1 MPIPRIVAAAPVT
14 WLLAMLLGGCSGT
27 PFGEALSG
35 SFSSASPATS
45 ASDARAPAPAPALS
59 PSASPRPA
67 PSQPAPPKAGSSK
80 PVSKAPEP
88 AGASGPA
95 TPDNPAP
102 YRVTILLPQADPAAP
117 AEVVTRALRA
127 AGVPFEVE
135 TIQRTGG
142 PAAPPSAAPPSTAQP
157 SAAPSPAAPS
167 VRPAPPPS

>member
-1 MPIPRIVAAAPVT
+1 MPFPRIVAAAPLS

-35 SFSSASPATS
+35 SFSSANPATS
-45 ASDARAPAPAPALS
+45 SPEVRAPAPSLS
-59 PSASPRPA
+59 PPASPGPV
-67 PSQPAPPKAGSSK
+67 PSQPAQPKPAQPKPAQPKPVQPPPGSSK

-88 AGASGPA
+88 AGASRPA
-95 TPDNPAP
+95 PPDNPAP

-117 AEVVTRALRA
+117 AEVVTRALRT

-142 PAAPPSAAPPSTAQP
+142 PASPA
-157 SAAPSPAAPS
+157 PAAPS
-167 VRPAPPPS
+167 VRSAPPPS